1 VTGRVLLAC
10 ALFAAGCSP
19 SVSQFGP
26 GLHLQLRVA
35 DAQLHEGRIR
45 GDRGGPEVSQILRP
59 QPEVSRGDG
68 SVQLSG
74 RLAPDGVALHIQ
86 AVGDPDHWVL
96 PTQGYDFVV
105 GDELQF
111 SAELGFSHA
120 IQTDALRVRLA
131 ASDKRGRLGPVTET
145 TFALAPDMPAAQL
158 LVSLA
163 WDAPADVDLHV
174 VDADGTVIGAKNIA
188 AFEPPIGGVS
198 DPDAYLEGGFLT
210 FDSNPQCR
218 LDLVNREHVVWLSPP
233 PSGRYRIF
241 AHLYSPCDTQVVNMV
256 AVAQL
261 EGEVLA
267 RVGATQYPFDARDH
281 SAGGEVPGLFL
292 GDFDVP

>member
-1 VTGRVLLAC
+1 VTRRYFVAWALLA
-10 ALFAAGCSP
+10 LGCTP

-45 GDRGGPEVSQILRP
+45 ADRGGPEVSQLLRP
-59 QPEVSRGDG
+59 QPVVSRGDD
-68 SVQLSG
+68 SVQISG

-96 PTQGYDFVV
+96 PTKGYDFVV

-111 SAELGFSHA
+111 NAKLGFSHA
-120 IQTDALRVRLA
+120 IQTDELRVRLA

-145 TFALAPDMPAAQL
+145 SFVMAPDMPAAHL

-174 VDADGTVIGAKNIA
+174 VDADGVVIGAKNIA
-188 AFEPPIGGVS
+188 AFEPPAGVVS
-198 DPDAYLEGGFLT
+198 DPDAYLEGGYLE
-210 FDSNPQCR
+210 FDSNKQCR
-218 LDLVNREHVVWLSPP
+218 LDLMNREQVVWLSPP

-241 AHLYSPCDTQVVNMV
+241 AHLYSPCDTQAVNMI
-256 AVAQL
+256 AVAHY
-261 EGEVLA
+261 EGEVVA
-267 RVGATQYPFDARDH
+267 RAGATQYPFDAREH
-281 SAGGEVPGLFL
+281 FAEGEAPGLFL
-292 GDFDVP
+292 TDFDVP